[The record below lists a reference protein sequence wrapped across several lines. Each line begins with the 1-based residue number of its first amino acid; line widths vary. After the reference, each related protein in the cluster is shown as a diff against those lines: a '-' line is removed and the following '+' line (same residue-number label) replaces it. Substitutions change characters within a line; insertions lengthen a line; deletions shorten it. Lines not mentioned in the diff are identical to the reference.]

1 MVISRYPR
9 SKFQLL
15 KIQSSLLMLSKC
27 FIIFFTLKKK
37 KKNLK
42 DFSVLPWNKIYC
54 NMNCYNI
61 MIFWQSIITTNEV
74 KIKG

>member
-15 KIQSSLLMLSKC
+15 KIQASLLMLSKC

-37 KKNLK
+37 KKLK
-42 DFSVLPWNKIYC
+42 RFQCFTMEQDLLQY
-54 NMNCYNI
+54 
-61 MIFWQSIITTNEV
+61 ELL
-74 KIKG
+74 